1 MVSRENKVVGG
12 FVVVAFVLAYGGFWV
27 TDLPSE
33 ILLGVLLFV
42 GVVAPMVVNNYLDSR
57 KST

>member
-12 FVVVAFVLAYGGFWV
+12 FVVVALVLTYGGFWL

-33 ILLGVLLFV
+33 ILLGTLIFA
-42 GVVAPMVVNNYLDSR
+42 GVIAPMVVNNYLDTRESV
-57 KST
+57 